1 MEQIC
6 RQCGKPLRPDANF
19 CGKCGARVIRQPSP
33 APRPSPTP
41 NPAPKPS
48 PVSKP
53 ASNWKP
59 AVLFAVAALVL
70 VTGICF
76 AVHLS
81 GEHRADKLG
90 NKNSQPYM
98 AAQPRTPTGESDEQS
113 KEEPWETPD
122 SPQTAVLSVDA
133 NALSWTGVRAGSE
146 LYFEVPEGFEEQP
159 QPAEPGMT
167 YGYYS
172 DTLDMLLRV
181 WDNTVSYVET
191 DYLHGEYLYPYH
203 GTVNERSLQTWENGR
218 TYSCSGSQGR
228 LAYVYE
234 TWGSQYAYYFMYEY
248 PPCSSEADSAYY
260 AIFLA
265 FLNRLSCDTE
275 FVDEDPDYI
284 LPQSAQRRLTED
296 DLSGLTHE
304 ELCLA
309 RNEIYARHGRRFK
322 NQNIASYFESKDW
335 YVGSIDPETFDANQS
350 SYFSQDE
357 LYNATFLLNYEKQ
370 KFGKSFY

>member
-1 MEQIC
+1 
-6 RQCGKPLRPDANF
+6 
-19 CGKCGARVIRQPSP
+19 
-33 APRPSPTP
+33 
-41 NPAPKPS
+41 
-48 PVSKP
+48 
-53 ASNWKP
+53 
-59 AVLFAVAALVL
+59 
-70 VTGICF
+70 
-76 AVHLS
+76 
-81 GEHRADKLG
+81 
-90 NKNSQPYM
+90 
-98 AAQPRTPTGESDEQS
+98 
-113 KEEPWETPD
+113 
-122 SPQTAVLSVDA
+122 
-133 NALSWTGVRAGSE
+133 
-146 LYFEVPEGFEEQP
+146 
-159 QPAEPGMT
+159 
-167 YGYYS
+167 
-172 DTLDMLLRV
+172 
-181 WDNTVSYVET
+181 
-191 DYLHGEYLYPYH
+191 
-203 GTVNERSLQTWENGR
+203 
-218 TYSCSGSQGR
+218 
-228 LAYVYE
+228 
-234 TWGSQYAYYFMYEY
+234 MYEY

>member
-1 MEQIC
+1 
-6 RQCGKPLRPDANF
+6 
-19 CGKCGARVIRQPSP
+19 
-33 APRPSPTP
+33 
-41 NPAPKPS
+41 
-48 PVSKP
+48 
-53 ASNWKP
+53 
-59 AVLFAVAALVL
+59 
-70 VTGICF
+70 
-76 AVHLS
+76 
-81 GEHRADKLG
+81 
-90 NKNSQPYM
+90 
-98 AAQPRTPTGESDEQS
+98 
-113 KEEPWETPD
+113 
-122 SPQTAVLSVDA
+122 
-133 NALSWTGVRAGSE
+133 
-146 LYFEVPEGFEEQP
+146 
-159 QPAEPGMT
+159 
-167 YGYYS
+167 
-172 DTLDMLLRV
+172 MLLRV

-322 NQNIASYFESKDW
+322 NQNIASYFESKAGMSALLTRRRSMRTRAAISHRMSSTTRPS
-335 YVGSIDPETFDANQS
+335 YSTTKSRNLENRSIDRAES
-350 SYFSQDE
+350 
-357 LYNATFLLNYEKQ
+357 
-370 KFGKSFY
+370 GKS

>member
-1 MEQIC
+1 MKQASE
-6 RQCGKPLRPDANF
+6 RKFDRNEVLK
-19 CGKCGARVIRQPSP
+19 KCFDCLVSNGLENTSIRSF
-33 APRPSPTP
+33 ST
-41 NPAPKPS
+41 
-48 PVSKP
+48 
-53 ASNWKP
+53 ASG
-59 AVLFAVAALVL
+59 L
-70 VTGICF
+70 
-76 AVHLS
+76 
-81 GEHRADKLG
+81 
-90 NKNSQPYM
+90 NS
-98 AAQPRTPTGESDEQS
+98 SS
-113 KEEPWETPD
+113 
-122 SPQTAVLSVDA
+122 
-133 NALSWTGVRAGSE
+133 
-146 LYFEVPEGFEEQP
+146 LY
-159 QPAEPGMT
+159 
-167 YGYYS
+167 
-172 DTLDMLLRV
+172 
-181 WDNTVSYVET
+181 
-191 DYLHGEYLYPYH
+191 
-203 GTVNERSLQTWENGR
+203 
-218 TYSCSGSQGR
+218 
-228 LAYVYE
+228 
-234 TWGSQYAYYFMYEY
+234 YYFMYEY

>member
-1 MEQIC
+1 MI
-6 RQCGKPLRPDANF
+6 F
-19 CGKCGARVIRQPSP
+19 
-33 APRPSPTP
+33 
-41 NPAPKPS
+41 
-48 PVSKP
+48 
-53 ASNWKP
+53 
-59 AVLFAVAALVL
+59 
-70 VTGICF
+70 
-76 AVHLS
+76 
-81 GEHRADKLG
+81 
-90 NKNSQPYM
+90 
-98 AAQPRTPTGESDEQS
+98 
-113 KEEPWETPD
+113 
-122 SPQTAVLSVDA
+122 
-133 NALSWTGVRAGSE
+133 
-146 LYFEVPEGFEEQP
+146 
-159 QPAEPGMT
+159 
-167 YGYYS
+167 
-172 DTLDMLLRV
+172 
-181 WDNTVSYVET
+181 
-191 DYLHGEYLYPYH
+191 PYH

-248 PPCSSEADSAYY
+248 PPCSAEADSAYY

-275 FVDEDPDYI
+275 FVDEDSDYI

-296 DLSGLTHE
+296 DLAGLTHE

-335 YVGSIDPETFDANQS
+335 YVGSIDPETFDANQN